1 MFRCWDGLRD
11 SSEKDIRDRR
21 GLKHIL
27 WSFQQIDPWRQH
39 NKHLTTLRMRLH
51 ISLGPPACV
60 RRRIWAPQTLFG
72 GDGGGASG
80 LLWKVCSEQP
90 SQSQTSSPTSYIRP
104 CLSFSLDGSR
114 RKKNSSWNMWWLIW
128 GKWMGLKCEWK
139 EEQNCFHQTASPN
152 PDSQPLEEAALLRTC
167 VHY

>member
-1 MFRCWDGLRD
+1 MFRCWDELRV
-11 SSEKDIRDRR
+11 RR
-21 GLKHIL
+21 GLKHLL
-27 WSFQQIDPWRQH
+27 WSLQQIDPWRQL
-39 NKHLTTLRMRLH
+39 NKNLTTLWMHLH

-60 RRRIWAPQTLFG
+60 RTRIWAPQTPFG

-80 LLWKVCSEQP
+80 LLWKVCSVQP
-90 SQSQTSSPTSYIRP
+90 SQRLTSSPTSYITP

-114 RKKNSSWNMWWLIW
+114 RKKNSGGNMWWLIW

-152 PDSQPLEEAALLRTC
+152 PDAQPLEEAALLRTC
-167 VHY
+167 VRY